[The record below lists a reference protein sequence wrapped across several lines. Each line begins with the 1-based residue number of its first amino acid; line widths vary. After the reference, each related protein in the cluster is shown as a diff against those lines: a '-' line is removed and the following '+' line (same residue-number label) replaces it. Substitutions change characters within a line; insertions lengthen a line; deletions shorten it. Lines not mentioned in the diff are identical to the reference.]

1 MLNSYT
7 KLTDSHMDKV
17 LYKLCKHFALKIP
30 VEFDSEKAHIEFS
43 MGICQIRR
51 EQDTLHLQCQADAS
65 DKLAAIESIV
75 GKHLALMAKNP
86 ELVLQWQPLGVEPCQ
101 G

>member
-1 MLNSYT
+1 MFNSYT
-7 KLTDSHMDKV
+7 QHTTSDVEKV

-30 VEFDSEKAHIEFS
+30 VEFDSEKAHIEFT

-65 DKLAAIESIV
+65 DKLTAIESIV
-75 GKHLALMAKNP
+75 EDHLGLMVKNP
-86 ELVLQWQPLGVEPCQ
+86 ELVLQWQALVEPCQ
-101 G
+101 S

>member
-1 MLNSYT
+1 MFNSYT
-7 KLTDSHMDKV
+7 QYTTPEVEKV

-30 VEFDSEKAHIEFS
+30 VEFDREKAHIEFS

-51 EQDTLHLQCQADAS
+51 EQDTLHLQCRADTS

-75 GKHLALMAKNP
+75 EDHLGLMVKNP
-86 ELVLQWQPLGVEPCQ
+86 ELVLQWQPLVESCQ
-101 G
+101 S